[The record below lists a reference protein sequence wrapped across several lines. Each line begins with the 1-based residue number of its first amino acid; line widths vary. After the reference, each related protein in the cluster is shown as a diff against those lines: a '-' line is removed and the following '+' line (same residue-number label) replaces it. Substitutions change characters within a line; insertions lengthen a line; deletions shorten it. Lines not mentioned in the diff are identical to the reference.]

1 MKRKISA
8 YGLGVFT
15 KNQNVYLLYNSDK
28 KDGKIRMDAAVDG
41 FAFYPHKKD
50 IVLTD
55 ENKKPLD
62 ISTTSD
68 FRVSSVNK
76 KYFLTFK
83 VWNGEDAYIYST
95 SSSDL
100 VKWKPVT
107 QLKLGEGGVGM
118 GKLTQTAMV
127 VPEFSWKRKRVMYYG
142 DDDIKI
148 ATSIDLTVWNPV
160 ETPVLSKRA
169 GYFDNAPIQI
179 ASVFVSDKGI
189 VVIYYVQAKVNGVD
203 AYSVGSA
210 IFDKNDPKKLI
221 YRSDVPLLSN
231 VEGLA
236 NKPVYPLGVINRS
249 EMIVSYWDVEGEG
262 VVAVAHPMTRKAGA
276 EKTSTFK
283 LVLEKLRNNPILKP
297 IASHVW
303 ESKAVFNPAAIY
315 ENGKVHLIY
324 RAVGDMDVS
333 VLGYATSSDGITIDE
348 RLDEPIYLPRKAW
361 EGLRGGGPGYAGLF
375 ASGSAYGGVE
385 DPRITK
391 VEDKYYMTYVAYDGW
406 GPPRVALTSIS
417 STDFNN
423 RNWDQWKEPVLISR
437 PGVVNKNACIF
448 PEKVNGKYCIFHRI
462 FPNMLI
468 DYVDNL
474 DFDGHTYLR
483 GDAYIAPRSKMWDS
497 RKIGVGA
504 PPIKTKYGWL
514 MIYQAVGDADPS
526 RYKMGAMLLDLN
538 DPAKVLF
545 RSKHPILQPDQ
556 AYENE
561 GLKYGVAYPCG
572 AVNMNG
578 NLMVYYGGADMVVC
592 AAQAPMDDFLEQLV
606 TTEEAELHTVKTLQ
620 LAAR

>member
-1 MKRKISA
+1 MKRKNTA
-8 YGLGVFT
+8 YGLGVFA
-15 KNQNVYLLYNSDK
+15 KNQSVYLVYNSDK
-28 KDGKIRMDAAVDG
+28 KDGKLRIDVAGDG
-41 FAFYPHKKD
+41 FAFETHKASVT
-50 IVLTD
+50 ITTD
-55 ENKKPLD
+55 DKKLID
-62 ISTTSD
+62 VSSISD
-68 FRVSSVNK
+68 VRVSLVNK
-76 KYFLTFK
+76 KYYITYKL
-83 VWNGEDAYIYST
+83 WEGDNGYVYAAT
-95 SSSDL
+95 TNDL
-100 VKWKPVT
+100 AKWKSVG

-148 ATSIDLTVWNPV
+148 ATSVDLSVWNPQD
-160 ETPVLSKRA
+160 EPVLTKRN
-169 GYFDNAPIQI
+169 GYFDSGSLQV
-179 ASVFVSDKGI
+179 ASVFVTDKGI
-189 VVIYYVQAKVNGVD
+189 VLIYYVLSKVNGTD

-210 IFDKNDPKKLI
+210 IFDKEDPKKLI
-221 YRSDVPLLSN
+221 YRSETPLLTN

-236 NKPVYPLGVINRS
+236 NKPIYPLGVVNRND
-249 EMIVSYWDVEGEG
+249 MIISYWDVEGEG
-262 VVAVAHPMTRKAGA
+262 VVAVAHPLTRKAGP
-276 EKTSTFK
+276 EKTSSFK

-297 IASHVW
+297 IAEHVW

-333 VLGYATSSDGITIDE
+333 VLGYATSTDGFTIDE
-348 RLDEPIYLPRKAW
+348 RLDEPIYIPRKSW

-375 ASGSAYGGVE
+375 ASGSAYGGCE

-406 GPPRVALTSIS
+406 GPPRVAMTSIS
-417 STDFNN
+417 EKDFAS

-448 PEKVNGKYCIFHRI
+448 PEKINGKYCIFHRI

-468 DYVDNL
+468 DFVDNL

-483 GDAYIAPRSKMWDS
+483 GDAYISPRKKMWDS

-514 MIYQAVGDADPS
+514 MIYQAVGDQDPS

-538 DPAKVLF
+538 NPAKVLF
-545 RSKHPILQPDQ
+545 RTKNPILWPDQ

-561 GLKYGVAYPCG
+561 GLKFGVAYPCG
-572 AVNMNG
+572 AVDKDG
-578 NLMVYYGGADMVVC
+578 TLMVYYGGADMVVC
-592 AAQAPMDDFLEQLV
+592 AAQAPMEDFLQELM
-606 TTEEAELHTVKTLQ
+606 TTEEAQFNTVKHLQ
-620 LAAR
+620 MR